1 MLQIITG
8 KFFTTHDLN
17 VTRHRAVLYS
27 NYDPSRREVETFE
40 TAAGSLTPT
49 GTMQPA
55 GEVFPWIY
63 EVDEK
68 LEAVRPDGTRDF
80 LKAVGAD
87 YFIQD
92 FAAVASFALNIT
104 CTPDLDLARRLVH
117 GQHAALGVPHP
128 PKQYVGRVFEPSI
141 EPRDGDGARLREFVS
156 DLVGLERRT
165 YKAVMRAIRRYVN
178 GLHRVADDLDL
189 AYALL
194 VASIE
199 SLAQGFDAFTP
210 TWEDFAQDK
219 REALDKVLSS
229 AAEDVAA
236 GVRRVLLAHEH
247 LALARRY
254 REFTL
259 AHLRPSFFRE
269 EAAGESAPV
278 RRSDLPGV
286 LERAYVFRSKYV
298 HTLLELPGLLTASPS
313 KGDTNL
319 VEGGLALTFHGLAR
333 VARHVIGEFVAR
345 APKVERETLDY
356 RKELPNVVR
365 AQLSFTIW
373 GTWSTRYD
381 HKSARRYLGG
391 FLTEDFTAIL
401 TREPQATVTPT
412 DIRPLVEKAET
423 LILGLA
429 KAEQRLPLL
438 TLYLLFH
445 HWFPPEY
452 HRPKCEQI
460 LKKFGS
466 DFNAPSIESMLLHT
480 LFNDTPNW
488 TLEEFEETRRAYFKQ
503 RYTKNGL
510 EFGPILEVAVI
521 LFSAELHRREGHIAR
536 ARELVS
542 EAVGNLPGRT
552 SLLEFER
559 QMAEESPQAIDWRE
573 LLLPAQAGATPDKV
587 QGDGQGD
594 TQDPEEVAPNVKQ
607 VTGDDIGLN
616 GD

>member
-8 KFFTTHDLN
+8 KFFITDDLY

-27 NYDPSRREVETFE
+27 NYDPSRRVGEMFE
-40 TAAGSLTPT
+40 TSAGSLTPT
-49 GTMQPA
+49 STLQPA
-55 GEVFPWIY
+55 GEVFPWVY

-92 FAAVASFALNIT
+92 FAAVAAFALNIT
-104 CTPDLDLARRLVH
+104 CTPDLDLARRLLH
-117 GQHAALGVPHP
+117 GQYAALGVPHP
-128 PKQYVGRVFEPSI
+128 PRQYVGRVFEPSI
-141 EPRDGDGARLREFVS
+141 EPQDCDAARLREFVS

-278 RRSDLPGV
+278 RRSDLSGV
-286 LERAYVFRSKYV
+286 LERAYMFRSKYV
-298 HTLLELPGLLTASPS
+298 HTLLELPGLITASPS
-313 KGDTNL
+313 KGDTSL

-373 GTWSTRYD
+373 GTWSARYD
-381 HKSARRYLGG
+381 HKSARRYLSG
-391 FLTEDFTAIL
+391 FLTEDFTALL
-401 TREPQATVTPT
+401 TREQQTTVTLT

-423 LILGLA
+423 LVPGLA
-429 KAEQRLPLL
+429 KVEQRLPLL

-445 HWFPPEY
+445 HCFPPEY
-452 HRPKCEQI
+452 HRPNREQF
-460 LKKFGS
+460 LNKFGA
-466 DFNAPSIESMLLHT
+466 DFNAPSVESILLHT
-480 LFNDTPNW
+480 LFNDPPGW
-488 TLEEFEETRRAYFKQ
+488 TLEQFEETRRAYFKQ

-510 EFGPILEVAVI
+510 EFGPVLEVAVT
-521 LFSAELHRREGHIAR
+521 LFSAELHRREGHIDR

-542 EAVGNLPGRT
+542 EAVENLPGRT

-559 QMAEESPQAIDWRE
+559 RMAEEPPPAIDWRE
-573 LLLPAQAGATPDKV
+573 LLLPARTEAAPGEARGGGP
-587 QGDGQGD
+587 GD
-594 TQDPEEVAPNVKQ
+594 TQDPEKEPRA
-607 VTGDDIGLN
+607 
-616 GD
+616 

>member
-8 KFFTTHDLN
+8 KFFTINDLYVTH
-17 VTRHRAVLYS
+17 HRAVLYS
-27 NYDPSRREVETFE
+27 NYDSSRQVVEMFE
-40 TAAGSLTPT
+40 TSAGSLMPT

-55 GEVFPWIY
+55 GEVFPWVY

-92 FAAVASFALNIT
+92 FAAVAAFALNII
-104 CTPDLDLARRLVH
+104 CTPDLDLARRLIH

-141 EPRDGDGARLREFVS
+141 EPKDGDGARLQEFVR

-199 SLAQGFDAFTP
+199 SLAQSFDAFTP

-219 REALDKVLSS
+219 RAPLDKVLSG
-229 AAEDVAA
+229 ATEEVAA
-236 GVRRVLLAHEH
+236 GVRHVLLTYEH

-259 AHLRPSFFRE
+259 AHLHPSFFRE
-269 EAAGESAPV
+269 EASGESAPV
-278 RRSDLPGV
+278 RSSDLPGV

-313 KGDTNL
+313 KGDTSL
-319 VEGGLALTFHGLAR
+319 VEGGLALSFHGLAR
-333 VARHVIGEFVAR
+333 VARHVISEFVAR

-356 RKELPNVVR
+356 RKELPNIVR
-365 AQLSFTIW
+365 AQLSFSIW
-373 GTWSTRYD
+373 GTWSSGYD
-381 HKSARRYLGG
+381 HRSARRYLSG

-401 TREPQATVTPT
+401 TRTPQTTVTLT
-412 DIRPLVEKAET
+412 DIRSLIEKAET
-423 LILGLA
+423 LVPGLA
-429 KAEQRLPLL
+429 KVDQRLPLL

-445 HWFPPEY
+445 HCFPPEY
-452 HRPKCEQI
+452 HRPHREQFI
-460 LKKFGS
+460 NKFAA
-466 DFNAPSIESMLLHT
+466 DFNVPSIESMLLHT
-480 LFNDTPNW
+480 LFADTPPW
-488 TLEEFEETRRAYFKQ
+488 TLEQVEETRHAYFKQ

-510 EFGPILEVAVI
+510 ELSAILEVAVT
-521 LFSAELHRREGHIAR
+521 LFSAELHRREGHVSR
-536 ARELVS
+536 AGELVS
-542 EAVGNLPGRT
+542 EAVENLPGRT

-559 QMAEESPQAIDWRE
+559 RMTEEPPPVIDWRK
-573 LLLPAQAGATPDKV
+573 LLLHAPPEPTSGEAQRGEPDES
-587 QGDGQGD
+587 Q
-594 TQDPEEVAPNVKQ
+594 ESEKQ
-607 VTGDDIGLN
+607 P
-616 GD
+616 

>member
-8 KFFTTHDLN
+8 KFFITDDLN

-27 NYDPSRREVETFE
+27 NYAPSRRMIKTSDGPLLCPVTFE
-40 TAAGSLTPT
+40 TPAGSLTST
-49 GTMQPA
+49 STLQPS
-55 GEVFPWIY
+55 GGVFPWIY

-68 LEAVRPDGTRDF
+68 LEAVRPDRTRDF
-80 LKAVGAD
+80 LQAVGAD

-92 FAAVASFALNIT
+92 FAAVAAFALNIT
-104 CTPDLDLARRLVH
+104 CTPDLDLARRLMH
-117 GQHAALGVPHP
+117 GQHAALGVPHL
-128 PKQYVGRVFEPSI
+128 PKQYVRRVFEPSI
-141 EPRDGDGARLREFVS
+141 ESQDGDGARLQGFVR

-178 GLHRVADDLDL
+178 GLHRLADDLDL
-189 AYALL
+189 AYVLL

-199 SLAQGFDAFTP
+199 SLAQGFDAFRP

-219 REALDKVLSS
+219 RAALDKVLSG
-229 AAEDVAA
+229 AADDVAA
-236 GVRRVLLAHEH
+236 GVRRVLLAREH

-313 KGDTNL
+313 KGDTSL

-356 RKELPNVVR
+356 RKELPNIFR

-373 GTWSTRYD
+373 GTWSLGYD

-401 TREPQATVTPT
+401 TGEPQATVKPT

-423 LILGLA
+423 LVPGLA
-429 KAEQRLPLL
+429 KVEQRLPLL

-445 HWFPPEY
+445 YYFPPEY
-452 HRPKCEQI
+452 HRPKREQL

-466 DFNAPSIESMLLHT
+466 DFSAPSIESMLLHT
-480 LFNDTPNW
+480 LFNDMPNW
-488 TLEEFEETRRAYFKQ
+488 TLEQFEETRRAYFKQ

-510 EFGPILEVAVI
+510 DFGPILEGAVT
-521 LFSAELHRREGHIAR
+521 LFSAELYRSEGHVAR

-542 EAVGNLPGRT
+542 EAVENLPGRT

-559 QMAEESPQAIDWRE
+559 RMAEEPLPAINWRE
-573 LLLPAQAGATPDKV
+573 LLLPAPHEAAPSEV
-587 QGDGQGD
+587 QGGEPGASQN
-594 TQDPEEVAPNVKQ
+594 PEKRP
-607 VTGDDIGLN
+607 
-616 GD
+616 

>member
-8 KFFTTHDLN
+8 KFFTTDDLN

-27 NYDPSRREVETFE
+27 NYDPSRRVVETFE
-40 TAAGSLTPT
+40 TCAGSLMPT

-55 GEVFPWIY
+55 GEVFPWVY

-92 FAAVASFALNIT
+92 YAAVAAFALNIT
-104 CTPDLDLARRLVH
+104 CTPDLDLARRLTH

-141 EPRDGDGARLREFVS
+141 EPQDGDEARLQKFVR

-210 TWEDFAQDK
+210 TWEDFAQD
-219 REALDKVLSS
+219 RRAALDKVLSGT
-229 AAEDVAA
+229 AEDVAA

-278 RRSDLPGV
+278 RSSDLPGV

-298 HTLLELPGLLTASPS
+298 HTLLELPRILTASPS
-313 KGDTNL
+313 KGDTSL
-319 VEGGLALTFHGLAR
+319 AEGRLALTFHGLAR

-345 APKVERETLDY
+345 APKVERERLDY
-356 RKELPNVVR
+356 RKELPNTFR
-365 AQLSFTIW
+365 APLSFTIW
-373 GTWSTRYD
+373 GTWNARYD

-423 LILGLA
+423 LLPGLA
-429 KAEQRLPLL
+429 KVEQRLPLL
-438 TLYLLFH
+438 TLYFLFH

-460 LKKFGS
+460 LKKFWP
-466 DFNAPSIESMLLHT
+466 DFNTPSIESMLLHT

-510 EFGPILEVAVI
+510 EFGPILEVAVT
-521 LFSAELHRREGHIAR
+521 LFSAELHRREGHVGR
-536 ARELVS
+536 ARELAS
-542 EAVGNLPGRT
+542 EAVENLPGRT

-559 QMAEESPQAIDWRE
+559 RMAEEPPPAIDWRE
-573 LLLPAQAGATPDKV
+573 LLLPVRAEVATGEE
-587 QGDGQGD
+587 QGGGPGD
-594 TQDPEEVAPNVKQ
+594 SQDPKK
-607 VTGDDIGLN
+607 
-616 GD
+616 